1 MDRGRS
7 EPGPNTPRLAL
18 WPESPDEVPDTRC
31 RFEVSPPRHFLY
43 PAILLL
49 VAEQPRHGYALVDG
63 LVGFG
68 LGTVDRASVYRALA
82 ELERDDLVESFD
94 EPPTAGTVRHVYEL
108 TASGR
113 QALQAWMSTIALEHG
128 SLDLMLRRYW
138 YCAASWPSLEGAG
151 MQGGSRVVVPR
162 SERFSVAS
170 DRSHLVVETRSSVGP
185 IAFATASLSGDV
197 MAAVGDGLLLVTPS
211 PSASLRVQMSD
222 LTSGNAL
229 YDSELFRRADARRY
243 PLVTLEL
250 GSTAQIGEGNTYQLA
265 GVVTLHGVTRTVEG
279 QVLVTVQEHRAGK
292 GSRALTAEG
301 LRPPDRTLTVEG
313 EQIFDIRG
321 FGMTLPDMPLLK
333 LYPDVRLHLHLE
345 ADSLASAPAA

>member
-1 MDRGRS
+1 MERGRS
-7 EPGPNTPRLAL
+7 ELSPNTPRLAL
-18 WPESPDEVPDTRC
+18 WPEAPDEVPDTKC

-63 LVGFG
+63 LIGFG
-68 LGTVDRASVYRALA
+68 LGAVDRASVYRALA

-108 TASGR
+108 TDSGR
-113 QALQAWMSTIALEHG
+113 QALQAWMSTIALEHA

-138 YCAASWPSLEGAG
+138 YCAASWPSLESVGVPG
-151 MQGGSRVVVPR
+151 VPSVSRVVAPR
-162 SERFSVAS
+162 PERFFVAS

-185 IAFATASLSGDV
+185 IAFATASLSGEV
-197 MAAVGDGLLLVTPS
+197 IAAVDDGLLLVSPS
-211 PSASLRVQMSD
+211 PTASLRVQMSD
-222 LTSGNAL
+222 LTSGNTL

-250 GSTAQIGEGNTYQLA
+250 RSTVQIGEGNTYQLA
-265 GVVTLHGVTRTVEG
+265 GEVTLHGVTRSVDG
-279 QVLVTVQEHRAGK
+279 QVLVTVQEHRSES
-292 GSRALTAEG
+292 GSRSRAAAG
-301 LRPPDRTLTVEG
+301 PRRPDRTLTVEG

-321 FGMTLPDMPLLK
+321 FGMTLPEMPLLK

-345 ADSLASAPAA
+345 ADSLAS